1 MIYHRL
7 YNNHS
12 QSKVDVLAT
21 GTYEG
26 FAGHLN
32 GAFAVGVGDGTVEMT
47 LVQATRGK
55 AREWEGVRKEPFS
68 LIFKC
73 ANPVIFPQKVY
84 PFERPGFGKMDIFI
98 VPVGR
103 ERDGIVYQAIF
114 N

>member
-1 MIYHRL
+1 MG
-7 YNNHS
+7 
-12 QSKVDVLAT
+12 A

-32 GAFAVGVGDGTVEMT
+32 ATFAVGVGNGTVDMT
-47 LVQATRGK
+47 LVQATKGK
-55 AREWEGVRKEPFS
+55 PQDWEGLRKQPFS

-73 ANPVIFPQKVY
+73 AKPVIFPQQVY

-103 ERDGIVYQAIF
+103 ERDGIVYQAVF

>member
-1 MIYHRL
+1 
-7 YNNHS
+7 
-12 QSKVDVLAT
+12 VGA

-26 FAGHLN
+26 FASHLN
-32 GAFAVGVGDGTVEMT
+32 GVFDVRVGSGTVEMT
-47 LVQATRGK
+47 LVQATKGK
-55 AREWEGVRKEPFS
+55 ARDWEGLRKEPFS

-73 ANPVIFPQKVY
+73 ANPVVLPQKTY

-103 ERDGIVYQAIF
+103 ERDGIVYQAVF